1 MTKLAFILDE
11 VWLLS
16 TLGAFQR
23 ANIYVTTASENDKK
37 IFRKSL
43 LKYIDENLIPLYE
56 DGVSER
62 EHLIN
67 IIELSKYTSKFKHIL
82 LDDKINFGV
91 SQKLLNLYLK
101 YLWCLEQIPTPPHFP
116 VDSIIQSKLGIKKIE
131 PWTKF
136 KDPVDYINIIAIAEK
151 KRIELEIES
160 LAQLELELFN
170 RK

>member
-23 ANIYVTTASENDKK
+23 AKIYLPNATENDKK
-37 IFRKSL
+37 LFRASL
-43 LKYIDENLIPLYE
+43 YKYIYENLIEFYE

-62 EHLIN
+62 EHLLN
-67 IIELSKYTSKFKHIL
+67 IISISNYSTNFKNIL
-82 LDDKINFGV
+82 NNGKINFGV

-116 VDSIIQSKLGIKKIE
+116 IDRIIQIKLGLKKIE
-131 PWTKF
+131 SWTAFDNAAPYILIINKA
-136 KDPVDYINIIAIAEK
+136 KEILQNSDY
-151 KRIELEIES
+151 ES
-160 LAQLELELFN
+160 LAQLELELFKRN
-170 RK
+170 

>member
-1 MTKLAFILDE
+1 MGKLYFILEE

-23 ANIYVTTASENDKK
+23 ANIYLPLVSDNDKK
-37 IFRKSL
+37 TFRNDL
-43 LKYIDENLIPLYE
+43 NIYINENLIPFYKK
-56 DGVSER
+56 GVDDK

-67 IIELSKYTSKFKHIL
+67 IQQLSVFSKKYDYIL
-82 LDDKINFGV
+82 KGGKINFGI

-116 VDSIIQSKLGIKKIE
+116 VDSIIQSKLGLKKIE

-136 KDPVDYINIIAIAEK
+136 ENPDDYLNIIAIAEK
-151 KRIELEIES
+151 KRIELELQS
-160 LAQLELELFN
+160 LAQLELELFKRN
-170 RK
+170 